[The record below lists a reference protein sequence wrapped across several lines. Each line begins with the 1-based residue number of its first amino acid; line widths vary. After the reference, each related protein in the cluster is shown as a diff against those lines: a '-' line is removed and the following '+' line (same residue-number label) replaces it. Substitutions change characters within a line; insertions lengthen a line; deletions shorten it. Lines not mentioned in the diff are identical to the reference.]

1 MDCLEQAIASLTR
14 LIGSTNRDHELERKL
29 LRNLPQGS
37 QTPNLFLN
45 LMRFHSMMRN
55 FLRKYLL
62 TC

>member
-14 LIGSTNRDHELERKL
+14 LIGNTNRDHELERKL
-29 LRNLPQGS
+29 LGDLPHSS

-55 FLRKYLL
+55 F
-62 TC
+62 